1 MMISILLLGIILTA
15 AAMSLIQFGRTA
27 AENERRVQS
36 TAIMN
41 GLHEQF
47 ATASWYS
54 LGLYDDEVQPLVDEG
69 LIEPDGAGYVDEHGD
84 PVVLLGD
91 LGAAERDPNVPDPSY
106 TLELDD
112 RTYEVRQ
119 IVTWPDG
126 GAAEVKRLK
135 TIVSWSVFQRELT
148 DSYSSERAAT
158 ASEVGDPTR
167 PRVINFLAGPKLSS
181 LNSSDRNLESI
192 TVSVR
197 FSQPVD
203 SAELRYYHLASGTP
217 EDDPADEALVL
228 GTTTLTAN
236 VTIDEG
242 KVGFTGEI
250 PAEAHRFPDGIR
262 ILRVVG
268 QAGTEEA
275 RGYTTIAFEGGSIDP
290 IPDPD
295 ADEIDPGEGE
305 DVPDT
310 GDGDLEPPDRDVEI
324 TQVTL
329 NTESVCLRANGRFDE
344 TLRVRARVAGLAEDD
359 RNVTATYT
367 NATQTVTGEM
377 SYKSSTENES
387 WFELE
392 LLEGTDY
399 GFEPGNSTTFDIQA
413 SRPQSDGQSDGPVIS
428 LPVDFLGHK
437 AAGC

>member
-27 AENERRVQS
+27 AENERRVQA

-47 ATASWYS
+47 ATASWHS

-69 LIEPDGAGYVDEHGD
+69 LIEPAAGGYADEHGD

-91 LGAAERDPNVPDPSY
+91 LGAADRDPNVPDPSY

-167 PRVINFLAGPKLSS
+167 PRVINFLAGPKLSE
-181 LNSSDRNLESI
+181 LDADDRNVEPI

-203 SAELRYYHLASGTP
+203 SAELRYYHLASGTA

-228 GTTTLTAN
+228 STTSLDAN
-236 VTIDEG
+236 VTIDGG

-250 PAEAHRFPDGIR
+250 PVAAHRFPNGTR

-275 RGYTTIAFEGGSIDP
+275 RGYTTIAFEGGSVEE

-295 ADEIDPGEGE
+295 ADEIDPDADDGESGE
-305 DVPDT
+305 
-310 GDGDLEPPDRDVEI
+310 GDLEAPETDVQITNATASTGTVCLNDDNSFGQSLTIRADVE
-324 TQVTL
+324 
-329 NTESVCLRANGRFDE
+329 
-344 TLRVRARVAGLAEDD
+344 GLAAGDY
-359 RNVTATYT
+359 NVTATYT
-367 NATQTVTGEM
+367 NATQTIQRELVPE
-377 SYKSSTENES
+377 STPVNENGT
-387 WFELE
+387 WFKLE
-392 LLEGTDY
+392 FDKDTDY
-399 GFEPGNSTTFDIQA
+399 GFEPKDRTTFDIQA
-413 SRPQSDGQSDGPVIS
+413 SRPQSDGQSDGPVIVGQIKFES
-428 LPVDFLGHK
+428 
-437 AAGC
+437 C